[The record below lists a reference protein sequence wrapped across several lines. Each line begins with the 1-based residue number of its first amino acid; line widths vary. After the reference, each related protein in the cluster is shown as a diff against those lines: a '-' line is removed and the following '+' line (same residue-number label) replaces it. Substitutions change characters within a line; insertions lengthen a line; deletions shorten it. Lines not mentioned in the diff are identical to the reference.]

1 MPEGIGYSPLNKLSA
16 AQRRRR
22 VGLRLDDLDLES
34 MIAEPDATMVPSD
47 MRTEGAK
54 QHDAQLAQIESEVRR
69 AQFPTA
75 QSMIPGK
82 QMFGQT
88 SKESGDIARSMLP
101 YFGGAEDAQAIA
113 QSETPTELAI
123 NTGLG
128 ALGQLGPLGKGISTA
143 APMLGMALG
152 PVATNIWKQG
162 ERVFGGAGASS
173 LFGNTPRSPTVRA
186 DEMSAAMEALGR
198 SGVDDKNA
206 RSLVLGLGPENAT
219 NLATRIGERIRR
231 KQAQGSLYRGQ
242 SEFGEEIYTAPMEGD
257 LLNLPHGTVED
268 AYELAILNARAD
280 GRKWPTNEE
289 IAGFIDIVTRQGRGR
304 DESGLSAQTRRL
316 LIKGTEV
323 PISQQP
329 VLRSGQSDLY
339 NEQGFANF
347 GPGPRARTK
356 SGVPKGTTAQGGD
369 RLSIEDTADFLEDTI
384 RNASAE
390 DLQWYRF
397 FSQDVGDIIGRQHT
411 PEFGAVFAILSP
423 QSPVETNLRDA
434 VETMIWVREYV
445 DKVGAQNVTRAGF
458 IRDYRRAFREEG
470 EEGFKGMMGAPLA
483 DRAKANPI
491 DAPRPEKGRLAGRK
505 IGTAFESADGERL
518 QKAKS
523 PDEAI
528 GKLADFYLEGV
539 MKGDLKT
546 RTFALSV
553 HEKERLGSI
562 AGTVNDVM
570 IAQFF
575 DIGDVFGSESV
586 SKATGFV
593 LPQSAQAYR
602 AAQAHLALAAQ
613 EVSDRLGTKVTPDE
627 IQAIAWAV
635 IKRGESPQTGR
646 AGQQIFQPRDPAIL
660 GSGFREL
667 NPGVTPGTLESAKM
681 FSRNAIDRY
690 RALGIQDHQTL
701 IPTDDAGR
709 MVTETPPGGF
719 PATAETFEQ
728 YATDQTF
735 GANPIRKLAGKGK
748 AAQGAATHPAISEAV
763 EQWGATSKAPP
774 RSYLL
779 PDGRYLHLGGGGHE
793 DVFTLPSMSGRH
805 PDSTA
810 DFIQST
816 GSIRATIEDD
826 FAHFEIPPRA
836 MLTPKQMQQIVRQAR
851 GKDVHFNVDR
861 KPGGE
866 VGEMADFDEFAT
878 ASDIMNFLKGKR

>member
-1 MPEGIGYSPLNKLSA
+1 
-16 AQRRRR
+16 
-22 VGLRLDDLDLES
+22 
-34 MIAEPDATMVPSD
+34 
-47 MRTEGAK
+47 
-54 QHDAQLAQIESEVRR
+54 
-69 AQFPTA
+69 
-75 QSMIPGK
+75 
-82 QMFGQT
+82 
-88 SKESGDIARSMLP
+88 
-101 YFGGAEDAQAIA
+101 
-113 QSETPTELAI
+113 
-123 NTGLG
+123 
-128 ALGQLGPLGKGISTA
+128 
-143 APMLGMALG
+143 
-152 PVATNIWKQG
+152 
-162 ERVFGGAGASS
+162 
-173 LFGNTPRSPTVRA
+173 
-186 DEMSAAMEALGR
+186 
-198 SGVDDKNA
+198 
-206 RSLVLGLGPENAT
+206 
-219 NLATRIGERIRR
+219 
-231 KQAQGSLYRGQ
+231 
-242 SEFGEEIYTAPMEGD
+242 
-257 LLNLPHGTVED
+257 
-268 AYELAILNARAD
+268 
-280 GRKWPTNEE
+280 
-289 IAGFIDIVTRQGRGR
+289 
-304 DESGLSAQTRRL
+304 
-316 LIKGTEV
+316 
-323 PISQQP
+323 
-329 VLRSGQSDLY
+329 
-339 NEQGFANF
+339 
-347 GPGPRARTK
+347 
-356 SGVPKGTTAQGGD
+356 
-369 RLSIEDTADFLEDTI
+369 
-384 RNASAE
+384 
-390 DLQWYRF
+390 
-397 FSQDVGDIIGRQHT
+397 
-411 PEFGAVFAILSP
+411 
-423 QSPVETNLRDA
+423 
-434 VETMIWVREYV
+434 
-445 DKVGAQNVTRAGF
+445 
-458 IRDYRRAFREEG
+458 
-470 EEGFKGMMGAPLA
+470 
-483 DRAKANPI
+483 
-491 DAPRPEKGRLAGRK
+491 
-505 IGTAFESADGERL
+505 
-518 QKAKS
+518 
-523 PDEAI
+523 
-528 GKLADFYLEGV
+528 